1 MTSLAQFDRNAAGGI
16 SRLVWTSLALLC
28 LLVASPVLAAN
39 FTVTKVADTND
50 GVCDSDCSLRE
61 AIVAA
66 NAAAGADHII
76 LGSGLTYTL
85 TLGPADPSG
94 TLVPGSG
101 DLDITDAV
109 TIDGNGSTI
118 DAATIDRVFD
128 IQGNF
133 SVTINNLTIRN
144 GLASGFLSA
153 GGGIRI
159 QGATVVLNGCVVTGN
174 SSALETGS
182 RDDGGG
188 IAVYGSFDGPTAT
201 ATLAHLTLNGTTV
214 SGNTAANGGGILC
227 VLCALSISNSAI
239 SSNTADGGD
248 GGGID
253 VVGDSST
260 LLMTNST
267 LAGNTVT
274 GGSAR
279 GGGLSVPFGTSVS
292 TLSLNRIAN
301 NTATVGSAVFNN
313 IGTINGD
320 NNWWGCNYGP
330 GTGGAGCSATPNTV
344 SGPFLMSRWLVMKI
358 SASPPTIPLN
368 TTSTVSADLTFN
380 SLNATTVAGGT
391 VPNGIPATFSATGG
405 TLVVP
410 SSPTSNGT
418 AMDLYTATG
427 PKGTGTLIAT
437 IDGQLLSTSINIGF
451 QSFTDDPLVP
461 GVTFVRAV
469 HITELRTRI
478 DAIRAHFGLPGFPYT
493 TPTLTAGA
501 IIQGVH
507 IIDLRTALAQ
517 AYTAA
522 ARAVPTYTD
531 PSLAAGTTI
540 KVAHIAELRT
550 AIIGIE

>member
-1 MTSLAQFDRNAAGGI
+1 VTSLAQFDRTAAGGVG
-16 SRLVWTSLALLC
+16 RLVRTSLALLC
-28 LLVASPVLAAN
+28 LLVASPLFAVN

-66 NAAAGADHII
+66 NAAIGANHII

-85 TLGPADPSG
+85 SLGPADPSA
-94 TLVPGSG
+94 TPVPGSG
-101 DLDITDAV
+101 DLDITAAV

-118 DAATIDRVFD
+118 DAAAIDRVFD

-133 SVTINNLTIRN
+133 SVTINNLTIKN
-144 GLASGFLSA
+144 GSAKGFLSA
-153 GGGIRI
+153 GGGINIR
-159 QGATVVLNGCVVTGN
+159 GATVVLNNCLVTNN
-174 SSALETGS
+174 STVQDVGS
-182 RDDGGG
+182 LDNGGG

-214 SGNTAANGGGILC
+214 SVNAAANGGGILC
-227 VLCALSISNSAI
+227 VLCALTISNSTI
-239 SSNTADGGD
+239 SSNTATGGD
-248 GGGID
+248 GGGIE
-253 VVGDSST
+253 VVGNSST
-260 LLMTNST
+260 LLITNST
-267 LAGNTVT
+267 LSGNTA
-274 GGSAR
+274 AR

-292 TLSLNRIAN
+292 TSSLNRIAN
-301 NTATVGSAVFNN
+301 NTAAIGSAIFNN

-330 GTGGAGCSATPNTV
+330 GTGGAGCSATPNAV

-358 SASPPTIPLN
+358 SSSPPTIPLN
-368 TTSTVSADLTFN
+368 ATSTVSADLTFN

-410 SSPTSNGT
+410 SSPTSNGI

-427 PKGTGTLIAT
+427 PKGTGTLSAT
-437 IDGQLLSTSINIGF
+437 IDSQLLSTSINIGF

-469 HITELRTRI
+469 HITELRARI
-478 DAIRAHFGLPGFPYT
+478 DAIRAHFGLAGFSYT
-493 TPTLTAGA
+493 TPTLTAGT

-507 IIDLRTALAQ
+507 ILDLRTALAQ

-522 ARAVPTYTD
+522 ARAVPAYTD

>member
-1 MTSLAQFDRNAAGGI
+1 MTSLAQIDRTAAGGVG
-16 SRLVWTSLALLC
+16 RLVRTSLALLC

-101 DLDITDAV
+101 DLDITDAL

-118 DAATIDRVFD
+118 DAALIDRVFN

-133 SVTINNLTIRN
+133 SVTINNLTIKN
-144 GLASGFLSA
+144 GSASGFLSA

-159 QGATVVLNGCVVTGN
+159 QGANVVLNGCVVTGN

-188 IAVYGSFDGPTAT
+188 IAVYGSFDAPTAT
-201 ATLAHLTLNGTTV
+201 TSLAHLTLNGTTV

-253 VVGDSST
+253 VVGNGST
-260 LLMTNST
+260 LSMTNST
-267 LAGNTVT
+267 LASNNVS

-330 GTGGAGCSATPNTV
+330 GTGGAGCSATPNSV

-368 TTSTVSADLTFN
+368 ATSTVSADLTFN

-405 TLVVP
+405 TLAVP
-410 SSPTSNGT
+410 SSPTSNGI
-418 AMDLYTATG
+418 AMDLYTAIG
-427 PKGTGTLIAT
+427 PKGTGTLSAT

-461 GVTFVRAV
+461 GVTVVRAV

-478 DAIRAHFGLPGFPYT
+478 DAIRAHFGLPGFSYT
-493 TPTLTAGA
+493 TPTLIAGA

-507 IIDLRTALAQ
+507 ILDLRTALAQ

-522 ARAVPTYTD
+522 ARGVPAYTD